1 MHPDADE
8 LYAVPLTEFIATR
21 DALAKRLRGD
31 GDKDAAAAVKKMRK
45 PAVAAWVANQLA
57 RTHKPDVSRL
67 LDATAALRDA
77 QRVAVHEGDPAPLRE
92 TTRSHRSALDALEQA
107 AKSVLRGAGMNASG
121 TILERVR
128 DTIQAAAA
136 DDPDTFAAG
145 QLVDE
150 GRPSG
155 FGLDALGDLPTPE
168 RRSGPRQTAQPDV
181 DESEPD
187 ESGTRSDAEAR
198 AEARQRAS
206 EARRAAQAAAKAA
219 DAAERDAE
227 RLGARATEAER
238 VAREARAR
246 ADEADAEAVRLR
258 QLADAAAAEL
268 ERVS

>member
-1 MHPDADE
+1 MHPEADE
-8 LYAVPLTEFIATR
+8 LYAVPLTEFIAAR
-21 DALAKRLRGD
+21 DALAKRLRAE
-31 GDKDAAAAVKKMRK
+31 GDKDAAAAIKKMRK
-45 PAVAAWVANQLA
+45 PAVAAWVANHLA
-57 RTHKPDVSRL
+57 RHHKSDVTRL
-67 LDATAALRDA
+67 VDATAALRDA

-92 TTRSHRSALDALEQA
+92 TTRSHRSALDALEKA
-107 AKSVLRGAGMNASG
+107 AKDVLNTAGMNASG

-136 DDPDTFAAG
+136 EDPDTFASG
-145 QLVDE
+145 RLVEE

-168 RRSGPRQTAQPDV
+168 RGSRPRQTVKPDV
-181 DESEPD
+181 DELEPD
-187 ESGTRSDAEAR
+187 EGGARSDAAAR

-206 EARRAAQAAAKAA
+206 DARRASQAAAKAA

-227 RLGARATEAER
+227 RLRARATEMER
-238 VAREARAR
+238 VALAARAR